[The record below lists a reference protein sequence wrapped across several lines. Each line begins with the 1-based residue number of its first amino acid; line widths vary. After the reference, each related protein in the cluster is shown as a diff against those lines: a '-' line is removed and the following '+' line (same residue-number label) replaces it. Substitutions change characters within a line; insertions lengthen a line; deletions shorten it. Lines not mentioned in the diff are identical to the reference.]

1 MGIYEHKQEFIL
13 KNREVDFKDEMK
25 VSAGLSFMEEVAGSS
40 ADELGFGYKFTKSKN
55 CAFFVSAIRCEFL
68 TPVYYCDA
76 VKVVTWP
83 LPPSHVVFERE
94 YRFYDKNGAVAVNA
108 SSRWCL
114 VDTNTGKILPSKTIE
129 GQDYSTYNTARVF
142 ENVDFKVPAFALHEG
157 EQKYAVTIA
166 NSEYD
171 HNLHVNN
178 TRYADYCMNC
188 FSVDELKKNRVKDF
202 TIAYVKQCK
211 EGDTLRF
218 YRKETEKDAF
228 LVQGVNGADEVVV
241 RASITFKGIQ
251 ADA

>member
-1 MGIYEHKQEFIL
+1 MGIYEHKKEFIL

-25 VSAGLSFMEEVAGSS
+25 VSATLSFMEEVAGSS

-55 CAFFVSAIRCEFL
+55 CAFFVSAICCEFL
-68 TPVYYCDA
+68 TPVYYCDT
-76 VKVVTWP
+76 VKVTTWP

-94 YRFYDKNGAVAVNA
+94 YRFYDKTGTIAVNA

-114 VDTNTGKILPSKTIE
+114 VDVETGKILPSKIIE

-142 ENVDFKVPAFALHEG
+142 EKVNFKIPAFALDEG
-157 EQKYAVTIA
+157 EEKYSLTIA

-188 FSVDELKKNRVKDF
+188 FSIDELKKKRVKNF
-202 TIAYVKQCK
+202 SIAYIKQCK

-228 LVQGVNGADEVVV
+228 LVQGVNDKNEVVV
-241 RASITFKGIQ
+241 RANTTFKGI
-251 ADA
+251 